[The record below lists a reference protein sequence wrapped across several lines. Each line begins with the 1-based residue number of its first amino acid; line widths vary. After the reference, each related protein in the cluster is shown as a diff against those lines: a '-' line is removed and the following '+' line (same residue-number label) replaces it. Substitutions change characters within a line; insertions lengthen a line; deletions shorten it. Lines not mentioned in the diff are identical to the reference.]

1 MKRTALILLAGLC
14 VTPLALARDDR
25 PKAERAKPG
34 KDDHATDD
42 RAKDDAATEEPKD
55 EAADAGDHTD
65 ISLSVGENYTLSA
78 EGVKSYSEGVEGVVQ
93 VRLTP
98 DGKQFVIVG
107 KRAGSTTLLLLLAN
121 GEQRMLEIDVVR
133 FKMSRAVKE
142 LSQLLED
149 APGLRVRRVGGRL
162 FIEGGVS
169 TEAELKRIQRIAQLY
184 PDQVES
190 LVVIGGPAADRKRNI
205 RLDVYFIQVDKGKG
219 YQVGVS
225 WPAAVHPVLN
235 LAYDLK
241 SLSYTQATAE
251 VVNQALPG
259 LDMAANKG
267 WAKVLKH
274 STLITSNGS
283 EATFSSGGEANFR
296 VTGGLSSEVKSIL
309 FGTKVTVLPRF
320 DSRSRELEVKVS
332 ADIADLTPATA
343 PGSDL
348 PGRTTTQLNTLV
360 GLKLG
365 QGLVLSGIRTATERH
380 SVGGLPLLS
389 EIPILGIFFG
399 SHNDQDEQVEGAIY
413 MVPSIVEAAPVES
426 KRLLDQLLET
436 YEDFDGT
443 MPDGKL
449 PSPLKTVTDAK

>member
-1 MKRTALILLAGLC
+1 MKRTAVLLLAGLFASSL
-14 VTPLALARDDR
+14 LAPDARAQDEH
-25 PKAERAKPG
+25 PKSSKTENPAG
-34 KDDHATDD
+34 KEPHFDATDD
-42 RAKDDAATEEPKD
+42 DK
-55 EAADAGDHTD
+55 TD

-78 EGVKSYSEGVEGVVQ
+78 DGVKSYSEGAEGVVQ

-107 KRAGSTTLLLLLAN
+107 KRAGSTSLLLLMDN
-121 GEQRMLEIDVVR
+121 GDQRLFEIDVVR
-133 FKMSRAVKE
+133 FKMTKAIKE
-142 LSQLLED
+142 LSQLLD
-149 APGLRVRRVGGRL
+149 DSPGLRVRRVGGRL

-169 TEAELKRIQRIAQLY
+169 SEAELKRIQRIAELY

-205 RLDVYFIQVDKGKG
+205 RLDLYFIQVDRGKG

-225 WPAAVHPVLN
+225 WPGALRPVLQTS
-235 LAYDLK
+235 YDLRA
-241 SLSYTQATAE
+241 LNFTQATAE
-251 VVNQALPG
+251 VVDQALPG
-259 LDMAANKG
+259 LDLAARKG

-283 EATFSSGGEANFR
+283 EATFSSGGEANYK
-296 VTGGLSSEVKSIL
+296 VVGGLSSEVKSIL

-320 DSRSRELEVKVS
+320 DSRSRELEVKIS
-332 ADIADLTPATA
+332 ADIADLTPPTA

-348 PGRTTTQLNTLV
+348 PGRNTTQLNTLV

-365 QGLVLSGIRTATERH
+365 QGLVLSGIRSATERH
-380 SVGGLPLLS
+380 TAGGLPLLS
-389 EIPILGIFFG
+389 EIPLIGVLFG
-399 SHNDQDEQVEGAIY
+399 SHGNQEEQVEGAIY

-426 KRLLDQLLET
+426 KRLLEQLLEA

-443 MPDGKL
+443 MPDVRLQTVGKTL
-449 PSPLKTVTDAK
+449 SEKR